1 LTTAQETTS
10 KLREAQIGGSWSTS
24 STPAP
29 GHKARPYF
37 KNNQVPSIST
47 KKKKQKKQKKQKKTK
62 NKNKKKQKKNQ
73 GKKG

>member
-47 KKKKQKKQKKQKKTK
+47 KKKKTKKP
-62 NKNKKKQKKNQ
+62 KKKQKTKTKNQ